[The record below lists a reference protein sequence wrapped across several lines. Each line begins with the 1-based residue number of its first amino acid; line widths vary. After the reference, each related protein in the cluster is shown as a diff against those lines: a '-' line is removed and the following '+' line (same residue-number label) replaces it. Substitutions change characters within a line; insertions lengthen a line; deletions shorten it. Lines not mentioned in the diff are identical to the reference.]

1 LNSIPGRKTPHLPR
15 GTRRAATDE
24 KSRDA
29 VALDRHCNCN
39 AKGIDPSLQKK
50 IERLLGWPERNLS
63 SPWTAE
69 HERRRVDVERLNWKG
84 AT

>member
-1 LNSIPGRKTPHLPR
+1 MRALWPLFHSFLRKSASPHLSR

-39 AKGIDPSLQKK
+39 AKGIDPRLQKK

-63 SPWTAE
+63 SPLD
-69 HERRRVDVERLNWKG
+69 RRARKASG
-84 AT
+84 